1 LIPHMEKLDS
11 ENREMLQSIID
22 DQDKYFSFF
31 QKILESGKIQ
41 TWKTRIH
48 GNYKLDKLLFTGKD
62 FIVTDF
68 EGEVEYPLS
77 VRKLKHCPLKD
88 VAAMLGSLHYAV
100 NIGYFRR
107 KEFVPVNGNYL
118 RPLKDQWFDKVSDTF
133 LKGYLE
139 ETAKYGFLPSDK
151 DQIDNILS
159 LFMFEKAIREM
170 HNFIVNEPESILI
183 PIKTLQNLKKKIKNV
198 CK

>member
-1 LIPHMEKLDS
+1 MHHALASIKEVKGFEPEPFSLLYQKSLYQSLRTFVKRTFSALIHIWSNWIKEP
-11 ENREMLQSIID
+11 REMLQSIMD

-77 VRKLKHCPLKD
+77 VRKLKHCPL
-88 VAAMLGSLHYAV
+88 
-100 NIGYFRR
+100 
-107 KEFVPVNGNYL
+107 
-118 RPLKDQWFDKVSDTF
+118 
-133 LKGYLE
+133 
-139 ETAKYGFLPSDK
+139 
-151 DQIDNILS
+151 
-159 LFMFEKAIREM
+159 
-170 HNFIVNEPESILI
+170 
-183 PIKTLQNLKKKIKNV
+183 
-198 CK
+198 

>member
-1 LIPHMEKLDS
+1 
-11 ENREMLQSIID
+11 
-22 DQDKYFSFF
+22 
-31 QKILESGKIQ
+31 
-41 TWKTRIH
+41 
-48 GNYKLDKLLFTGKD
+48 
-62 FIVTDF
+62 
-68 EGEVEYPLS
+68 
-77 VRKLKHCPLKD
+77 LKD
-88 VAAMLGSLHYAV
+88 VASMLGSLHYAV

-151 DQIDNILS
+151 DQIDNILN
-159 LFMFEKAIREM
+159 LFVFEKAIRET

-183 PIKTLQNLKKKIKNV
+183 PIKTLQTLKKKIKDG